1 MLLLAQSFR
10 NIILLSQESIV
21 YEGIGLPERRN
32 HLIIIICVKL
42 QKLVQIIINYNVQM
56 ANAKLGKR
64 ARNQFT
70 NEMISFQVQNILY
83 AKISK

>member
-56 ANAKLGKR
+56 ANAKLSKH
-64 ARNQFT
+64 ARNQLT